1 MVAGQG
7 ELGAAR
13 ALLGRIAD
21 DAGIAPPAL
30 GIMVETPAAALT
42 AASLAED
49 AAFFSIGSNDLSQY
63 TLARDRTNPAVAAAL
78 DGLHPAGLRLIAD
91 TVRGGAMHG
100 RLSGVVGGLDDEPE
114 NGKA

>member
-1 MVAGQG
+1 MLPMVADQG

-13 ALLGRIAD
+13 ALLGRLAD

-63 TLARDRTNPAVAAAL
+63 TLARSAER
-78 DGLHPAGLRLIAD
+78 R
-91 TVRGGAMHG
+91 
-100 RLSGVVGGLDDEPE
+100 VGKECVSQCRSRWLASHIKKKRNNKKET
-114 NGKA
+114 